1 MEAGDLGLSRFIAGI
16 TGASGTIYGK
26 RLVEVLVAGGHQ
38 VDLVVTEA
46 GVRAW
51 SLELGNADSGPEIG
65 LQPFLELMN
74 RQGPGTVKQHDLHN
88 IAADIAS
95 GSVNVQGMAVVPCS
109 MSAVSAIAHGLS
121 SDLLERAADVTIK
134 ERRRLVLV
142 PRESPLSLI
151 HLRNMTT
158 LAEMGVIIVPA
169 APAFYHKPKRIEELV
184 DFIIT
189 RVLHGLGVKENLFKP
204 WEGDE

>member
-1 MEAGDLGLSRFIAGI
+1 MKRFITGI

-26 RLVEVLVAGGHQ
+26 RLVEVLVAGGHH
-38 VDLVVTEA
+38 VDLIITSA
-46 GVRAW
+46 GERAW
-51 SLELGNADSGPEIG
+51 ALELGTADSGPEIG
-65 LQPFLELMN
+65 FPQFIEEMN
-74 RQGPGTVKQHDLHN
+74 RKGPGVVKLHELNN

-109 MSAVSAIAHGLS
+109 MSAVSAIASGLS
-121 SDLLERAADVTIK
+121 SDLLERAADVSIK

-158 LAEMGVIIVPA
+158 LAELGVIIVPA
-169 APAFYHKPKRIEELV
+169 APAFYHKPKRIEDLV

-189 RVLHGLGVKENLFKP
+189 RVLHGLGVEQNLFQP
-204 WEGDE
+204 WAGDE